1 MRTGLIA
8 ATIAAGAGLAAIPVG
23 DWFEQQT
30 ELDEAREQ
38 RVELQAEIDG
48 IQREIDSITGE
59 SGIEERS
66 LCYGPY
72 VAPGAETYS
81 IPGMRGCLGQP

>member
-23 DWFEQQT
+23 DWFEQQS
-30 ELDEAREQ
+30 ELDDARSRQ
-38 RVELQAEIDG
+38 AELQAEIDG
-48 IQREIDSITGE
+48 IQLEIESITGE

-66 LCYGPY
+66 LCFGPY
-72 VAPGAETYS
+72 VAPGVETYS
-81 IPGMRGCLGQP
+81 IPGVRGCLGQP